1 MTNHVIAFCVFLS
14 HFVPLMLRNAI
25 IISFL
30 PLTPSLLHSP
40 RTPSPFPLLP
50 LYPLPLPLSFT
61 PPPSHFNTDHY
72 FILRYSK
79 KWDYLG
85 DNTRLNDGLE
95 GEQNHTIQ
103 CTHLS
108 PPIPPPQPS
117 PPPPSLSSLPFLPH
131 LPFLP
136 PSPPPLSINLYLFG
150 VPISKERQSPA
161 SINLHLKDRMLYEL
175 SKRRQCLGKKNTNKD
190 TDLRQ

>member
-1 MTNHVIAFCVFLS
+1 MTNHVIAFGVFLS
-14 HFVPLMLRNAI
+14 HFVPLTLRNAI

-79 KWDYLG
+79 KRDYLG
-85 DNTRLNDGLE
+85 DNTRLNDSLE

-103 CTHLS
+103 YTHLS
-108 PPIPPPQPS
+108 PPTFLLPPFPLSPS
-117 PPPPSLSSLPFLPH
+117 SPTSPFFFPLSLS
-131 LPFLP
+131 
-136 PSPPPLSINLYLFG
+136 LYQPVSVWCSHQQG
-150 VPISKERQSPA
+150 KTKP
-161 SINLHLKDRMLYEL
+161 
-175 SKRRQCLGKKNTNKD
+175 SKRQPAPQGPD
-190 TDLRQ
+190 AV

>member
-14 HFVPLMLRNAI
+14 HFVPLTLCNAI

-108 PPIPPPQPS
+108 PLIPPPQPS
-117 PPPPSLSSLPFLPH
+117 PPPPSLPSLPFLPH
-131 LPFLP
+131 LPLSSLSSSLS
-136 PSPPPLSINLYLFG
+136 PSSLYQPVSVWYSHQQG
-150 VPISKERQSPA
+150 KIKP
-161 SINLHLKDRMLYEL
+161 
-175 SKRRQCLGKKNTNKD
+175 SKRQPAPQGPD
-190 TDLRQ
+190 AV

>member
-14 HFVPLMLRNAI
+14 HFVPLTLRNAI

-79 KWDYLG
+79 KRDYLG
-85 DNTRLNDGLE
+85 DNTRLNDSLE

-108 PPIPPPQPS
+108 PPIPPPNLHHLL
-117 PPPPSLSSLPFLPH
+117 PPFPLSLSTCICLVFPSARKDKAQQASTCTSRTGCCMSLAREG
-131 LPFLP
+131 
-136 PSPPPLSINLYLFG
+136 N
-150 VPISKERQSPA
+150 A
-161 SINLHLKDRMLYEL
+161 
-175 SKRRQCLGKKNTNKD
+175 
-190 TDLRQ
+190 